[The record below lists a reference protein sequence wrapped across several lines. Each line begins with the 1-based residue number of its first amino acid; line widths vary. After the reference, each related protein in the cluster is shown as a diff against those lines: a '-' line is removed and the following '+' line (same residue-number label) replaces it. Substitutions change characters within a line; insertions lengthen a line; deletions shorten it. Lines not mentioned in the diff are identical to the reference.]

1 MNSLSLS
8 RNRKNYLTIKIKHK
22 YVSNNIAHQNLLSRV
37 EELETN
43 IRFRYDSISV
53 PGPLLFIPQRWGGK
67 WQGMRRRESLESWLD
82 MADFAG
88 FVLRLLSN
96 LTFSSCVMAWQM
108 LEYFRV
114 FAVRFNWMKNI
125 GNSSTALKRDLPI
138 QERRHLCCDRE
149 TESCNRVI
157 TRYEIISSFPSEFHF
172 ISFFPCFC
180 CFAKLTT
187 VV

>member
-1 MNSLSLS
+1 
-8 RNRKNYLTIKIKHK
+8 
-22 YVSNNIAHQNLLSRV
+22 
-37 EELETN
+37 
-43 IRFRYDSISV
+43 
-53 PGPLLFIPQRWGGK
+53 
-67 WQGMRRRESLESWLD
+67 MRRRESLESWLD
-82 MADFAG
+82 IADFAG

-114 FAVRFNWMKNI
+114 FAVRFNWLKNI

-149 TESCNRVI
+149 AESCNRVI
-157 TRYEIISSFPSEFHF
+157 TRYEIISSLPSEFHF
-172 ISFFPCFC
+172 ISFFPCVC
-180 CFAKLTT
+180 YFAKLTT